1 MANVLNYIFSH
12 AQVTKKNLLVTMLIV
27 SVFHYQSKKGLL
39 TFSSVKKIQSLR
51 RLSNFF
57 SRWFLT
63 FSFFFFFLFQTK
75 KRPFYNKH
83 DDKWMNTVECDLV
96 QYSCAVLNLSLNL
109 YDLIVFIFFLYLQD
123 QLCGRDPT
131 LTDELMT
138 ILTELTQLSKT
149 TNAKVA
155 LRARQVRFPLFTLH

>member
-27 SVFHYQSKKGLL
+27 STHPR
-39 TFSSVKKIQSLR
+39 SLR
-51 RLSNFF
+51 TKE
-57 SRWFLT
+57 FLGDVKAM
-63 FSFFFFFLFQTK
+63 LCNGL
-75 KRPFYNKH
+75 P
-83 DDKWMNTVECDLV
+83 
-96 QYSCAVLNLSLNL
+96 SCV
-109 YDLIVFIFFLYLQD
+109 QD

-131 LTDELMT
+131 LTDELMA

-155 LRARQVRFPLFTLH
+155 LRARQVRGHFLISEGQICGDMVLCLDFFWRR